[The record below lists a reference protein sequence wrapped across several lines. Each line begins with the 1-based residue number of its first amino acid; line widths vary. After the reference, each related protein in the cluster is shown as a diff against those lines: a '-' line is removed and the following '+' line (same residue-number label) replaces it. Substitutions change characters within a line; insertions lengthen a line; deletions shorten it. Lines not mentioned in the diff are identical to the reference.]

1 MSTPKS
7 APIDALEGQDATF
20 RYFVDALHALE
31 LKCLRMENRALLA
44 ELWIRLYNPINEEE

>member
-20 RYFVDALHALE
+20 RHFMDTIHALE
-31 LKCLRMENRALLA
+31 LELLKMERRALAA
-44 ELWIRLYNPINEEE
+44 ELWIRLYNPIK